1 VLSAGPG
8 GPKPETSGKFVLI
21 TLATTIH
28 PTAIVER
35 DAQLG
40 NDCDLQVGA
49 LIRRDTILGDRV
61 VVHPYAVI
69 GGDPQDL
76 HFNHSTGSGVRVGVG
91 TTIREHVTINRST
104 KPGGFTVVGEE
115 GFIMANAHIAHDCV
129 VGRNVVLGNNVM
141 LAGHVSVGDYTFLG
155 GGVGVHQFC
164 RIGEGVMISGNA
176 SISRDIPPYL
186 MVAGRDEVIGLNLI
200 GLKRRGVNRAAVV
213 ELKRAFHAVYF
224 TPGNI
229 RAVAAAALAQGGF
242 ESAEARRF
250 LEFFASGKR
259 SFARARRAAD
269 LGGGTDD

>member
-1 VLSAGPG
+1 MPVDPAGQ
-8 GPKPETSGKFVLI
+8 KPETSDKFSLKTV
-21 TLATTIH
+21 ATTIH
-28 PTAIVER
+28 PTAIVEH

-40 NDCDLQVGA
+40 SDCELHAGA
-49 LIRRDTILGDRV
+49 IIRRDTILGDRV
-61 VVHPYAVI
+61 IVHPYAVI

-76 HFNHSTGSGVRVGVG
+76 HFDHKTGSGARIGAG
-91 TTIREHVTINRST
+91 TTIREHVTISRST
-104 KPGGFTVVGEE
+104 KPGGFTEIGDG
-115 GFIMANAHIAHDCV
+115 GFIMANAHVAHDCV
-129 VGRNVVLGNNVM
+129 VGKNVVLGNNVM
-141 LAGHVSVGDYTFLG
+141 LAGHVSIGDYTFLG

-176 SISRDIPPYL
+176 SISRDIPPYV
-186 MVAGRDEVIGLNLI
+186 MAAERDAIVGLNLI
-200 GLKRRGVNRAAVV
+200 GLKRRGVNRAAVA

-229 RAVAAAALAQGGF
+229 RAVAAATLAQGGF

-250 LEFFASGKR
+250 LEFFAGGKR